1 MTSGGAP
8 WYHGRV
14 DTLDAQTI
22 ADALEE
28 IEGWEHVD
36 DGLTRQFVLDGFA
49 DAIGFIVRIGFA
61 AESMNHH
68 PELSNVYDRVT
79 VRLTSHD
86 AGGVTERD
94 LALARVIDTLAR
106 RG

>member
-1 MTSGGAP
+1 M
-8 WYHGRV
+8 

-22 ADALEE
+22 ADVLEE

-36 DGLTRQFVLDGFA
+36 DGLSRQFVLDGFA

-68 PELSNVYDRVT
+68 PELANVYDRVT

-94 LALARVIDTLAR
+94 VALARIIDALAR

>member
-1 MTSGGAP
+1 M
-8 WYHGRV
+8 

-22 ADALEE
+22 ADVLEE

-36 DGLTRQFVLDGFA
+36 DGLSRQFVLDGFA

-94 LALARVIDTLAR
+94 VALARIIDALAR